1 MKYANYYVNY
11 MVYESLLGKNLFV
24 GKVSL
29 VFIKYS
35 PLLMGGITSDLVQVL
50 LICNLPIHSYIEWMF
65 LWISGM
71 WSECQKYLK
80 SLEASEHFI

>member
-29 VFIKYS
+29 IFV
-35 PLLMGGITSDLVQVL
+35 
-50 LICNLPIHSYIEWMF
+50 
-65 LWISGM
+65 
-71 WSECQKYLK
+71 KYLPLP
-80 SLEASEHFI
+80 SL